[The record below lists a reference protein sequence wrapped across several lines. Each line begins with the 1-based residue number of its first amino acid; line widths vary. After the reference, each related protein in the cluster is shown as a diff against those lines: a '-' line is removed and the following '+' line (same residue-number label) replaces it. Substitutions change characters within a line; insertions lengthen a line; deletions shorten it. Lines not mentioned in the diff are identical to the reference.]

1 MRDHPSCADRL
12 DRTKP
17 LPIRW
22 KAKAPLPHLSPR
34 LALCEAEHSAFKRS
48 ASEWSASAFVGI
60 QPLRHLLG
68 ECLHG
73 PIWDSMV
80 IRSVSFGIGDW

>member
-1 MRDHPSCADRL
+1 MRDHPSYADRL

-22 KAKAPLPHLSPR
+22 KAKVLFPHLSPR
-34 LALCEAEHSAFKRS
+34 PAVCEAEHSAFKRS
-48 ASEWSASAFVGI
+48 ASEWSASAFSGM
-60 QPLRHLLG
+60 QPLRHMLG

-73 PIWDSMV
+73 PLCDSMV
-80 IRSVSFGIGDW
+80 IRPVSFGIGDW